1 MFTKV
6 VLCSFFAYVMTQVTV
21 EHPPQPYNF
30 GFDNTDEFGTRLV
43 RQETGDKDNTK
54 IGSYSYT
61 DAYGITRTVKYVADA
76 DGFRAT
82 VETNEPGTKT
92 SSPADTEIVAAAS
105 PVVVRSPPVVHKD
118 IQTPVVVKA
127 AHPTRYAVH
136 AVHATPAFQ
145 NMHPRPAVYTDHTA
159 PVIYT
164 THHQTPVT
172 YTFAQAPLAYT
183 LSQTKST

>member
-1 MFTKV
+1 MLTKV
-6 VLCSFFAYVMTQVTV
+6 LLCSFFAYAATQVTV
-21 EHPPQPYNF
+21 EQPTQPYNF

-76 DGFRAT
+76 DGFRAK

-92 SSPADTEIVAAAS
+92 SSPADTEIVAAVS
-105 PVVVRSPPVVHKD
+105 PVVVRSLPVVQKD
-118 IQTPVVVKA
+118 IQTPVVVKT

-136 AVHATPAFQ
+136 AVHATPGFQ
-145 NMHPRPAVYTDHTA
+145 NVPPRPMVYTDHTA

-172 YTFAQAPLAYT
+172 YNFA
-183 LSQTKST
+183 